1 MKLRTILLTL
11 LIAIFYNIGIAH
23 AEEAR
28 YTLNVA
34 NFNSLT
40 VVDGI
45 NVVYR
50 CNADSAGWVVFTAEP
65 ELASKISFT
74 NNKEHLRVQTLAD
87 EQPIRNLPTVTV
99 YSASLRYVEN
109 SGDSTVVVYPT
120 VQVQKFTAKQI
131 GNGVLDIRG
140 VSVDKLDGD
149 AAAGH
154 GRLSI
159 DGKADK
165 VKLRNVGTGII
176 DASTLAGD
184 DVSCFVLGPGTV
196 HVHATGQL
204 KLTGAGSGK
213 VINHATAAKNVNR
226 SIGIKAENPGEQK
239 P

>member
-1 MKLRTILLTL
+1 MKLRTILFAL
-11 LIAIFYNIGIAH
+11 LYAIIYTGTTH

-45 NVVYR
+45 NVIYH
-50 CNADSAGWVVFTAEP
+50 CDADSAGWVVFSAEP
-65 ELASKISFT
+65 DLASKISFT

-87 EQPIRNLPTVTV
+87 EQPFRNLPTVTV

-109 SGDSTVVVYPT
+109 SGDSTVLVYPT
-120 VQVQKFTAKQI
+120 VPVQKFTAKQI
-131 GNGVLDIRG
+131 GNGTLEVHG
-140 VSVDKLDGD
+140 VTADKFDGD

-154 GRLSI
+154 GRLTVE
-159 DGKADK
+159 GKADK

-176 DASTLAGD
+176 DAATLAGD
-184 DVSCFVLGPGTV
+184 DVSCFVLGPGFV

-226 SIGIKAENPGEQK
+226 SIGIKAENPGEEK

>member
-1 MKLRTILLTL
+1 MKLHISLLTL
-11 LIAIFYNIGIAH
+11 LIAILFIGNAH
-23 AEEAR
+23 AEDAR

-50 CNADSAGWVVFTAEP
+50 CNADSAGWVVFTADP
-65 ELASKISFT
+65 DLASKISFT

-87 EQPIRNLPTVTV
+87 ERPIADLPTVTV

-131 GNGVLDIRG
+131 GNGVLEVYG
-140 VSVDKLDGD
+140 VTADKLDGD
-149 AAAGH
+149 AAAGR
-154 GRLSI
+154 GRLTI
-159 DGKADK
+159 DGKATK
-165 VKLRNVGTGII
+165 VKLRNVGTGTI
-176 DASTLAGD
+176 DAATLDGD
-184 DVSCFVLGPGTV
+184 EVSCFVLGPGTV

-213 VINHATAAKNVNR
+213 VFNHTTAAKNVNR
-226 SIGIKAENPGEQK
+226 SIGIKAENPGEEK